1 MSEHNG
7 LVKIT
12 KVTLHI
18 EFEDGTVYD
27 YAVPPDAALQI
38 TQGATSEK

>member
-1 MSEHNG
+1 MSERNG

-27 YAVPPDAALQI
+27 WDVPQDATLQV
-38 TQGATSEK
+38 TRGATSEK